1 MGKAGK
7 DPEEHKSQAIL
18 LVGLEP
24 CGDDECF
31 QKTVPRYFFSQVT
44 SFQVIIRRLVTLIPL
59 FVQP

>member
-1 MGKAGK
+1 MGKAEK

-31 QKTVPRYFFSQVT
+31 QKTVPRCFFA
-44 SFQVIIRRLVTLIPL
+44 RRRHFKLLL
-59 FVQP
+59 EG